1 MSREHRV
8 KASAE
13 ETTRREAEIPSRTL
27 RSADC
32 VSPSMAGGGLQPY
45 GVRPGRAGLTVW
57 KELCAGFAESR
68 DRPGW
73 KWGGGE
79 AQGPGGKEKMS
90 YKELSGVAGVHMCT
104 RCMDI
109 YCSLV

>member
-13 ETTRREAEIPSRTL
+13 ETTRREAEIPSHTL

-45 GVRPGRAGLTVW
+45 GVRPGRAGLMVW
-57 KELCAGFAESR
+57 KELCAGFVESR

-73 KWGGGE
+73 KWVGE
-79 AQGPGGKEKMS
+79 RLRAPVG
-90 YKELSGVAGVHMCT
+90 
-104 RCMDI
+104 RRR
-109 YCSLV
+109 